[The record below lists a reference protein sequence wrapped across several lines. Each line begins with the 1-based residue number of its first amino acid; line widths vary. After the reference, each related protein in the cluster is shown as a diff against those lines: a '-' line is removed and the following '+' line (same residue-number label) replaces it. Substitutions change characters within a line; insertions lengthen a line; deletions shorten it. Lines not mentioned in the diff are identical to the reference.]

1 MRIIIVSLKHSLERR
16 KKIEKTLSALKLP
29 FCFFDAVDG
38 KNEHHK
44 IFDHYNNKKR
54 VFIKGYPLK
63 PGELGCFASHYSL
76 WERCVELNEPL
87 LVLEDDIELEDDFL
101 NVYKKMHLLAESIPY
116 FRIGRVL
123 DAKYKIF
130 KQIDDCHDL
139 VLYTKPV
146 RSTQGYMITPEA
158 AKKFIDA
165 AYNWYE
171 PVDDFMEKEWLHGVL
186 NFGIEPP
193 LIRHDF
199 NIHSE
204 IGERA
209 KPYIP
214 LNVRVIRELY
224 RSYESIRKLCYSFYK
239 MRKVNLTT

>member
-1 MRIIIVSLKHSLERR
+1 MKIIIVSLKHSLERR

-76 WERCVELNEPL
+76 WEKCVELNEPL

-101 NVYKKMHLLAESIPY
+101 NVYKEILSLTGSIPY
-116 FRIGRVL
+116 FKLGRTLKARYQSV
-123 DAKYKIF
+123 KK
-130 KQIDDCHDL
+130 IDDNYHL
-139 VLYTKPV
+139 VIYKKSSSGAL
-146 RSTQGYMITPEA
+146 GYVITPDA
-158 AKKFIDA
+158 AKKFINT

-214 LNVRVIRELY
+214 LSVRVIRELY